1 MNTGDKI
8 KYYRTLRGFS
18 QKKLAQLSG
27 VSEGAIRKYEAE
39 TRNPKPSQLSAIAN
53 ALGIDEFIFS
63 DFSVDTPARVMSLLF
78 LLEKNFEIEFDGEKD
93 KDGNMIPQTIKL
105 YFSNAELNQRI
116 ANWSV
121 FHSALKSV
129 KREDYESKEL
139 FEVVYYSLLE
149 KYEKAKLM
157 LADSNRV
164 VSDKNTKID
173 DENIEIES
181 K

>member
-63 DFSVDTPARVMSLLF
+63 RHLCV
-78 LLEKNFEIEFDGEKD
+78 
-93 KDGNMIPQTIKL
+93 
-105 YFSNAELNQRI
+105 
-116 ANWSV
+116 
-121 FHSALKSV
+121 
-129 KREDYESKEL
+129 
-139 FEVVYYSLLE
+139 
-149 KYEKAKLM
+149 
-157 LADSNRV
+157 
-164 VSDKNTKID
+164 
-173 DENIEIES
+173 
-181 K
+181 